1 MGAFADIDSMAA
13 MGHSAEELLLL
24 ISLCSLRFFAALT
37 VLPATGP
44 NSIQGLTRGGLVV
57 MLAGFVAFG
66 LPLESVQ
73 HLSAAQWFGYA
84 LKETMIGLLIGFSA
98 ATVLWI
104 AQCVGALIDTQTGY
118 NNMQMTNPMQGEQS
132 TPVSNILLQFVVTI
146 FFMIGGMLAFLQ
158 VMFESFQVWP
168 ILAPLPSLSGTSDVF
183 VIKTTDALMTGVVK
197 FAAPVL
203 IVLILIDLG
212 FGLVARTAEKL
223 EPMSLSQPI
232 KGAVTML
239 MLALL
244 VGLFIE
250 QVRRYLIPTGL
261 LERLQQMLS

>member
-1 MGAFADIDSMAA
+1 MFDSFK
-13 MGHSAEELLLL
+13 
-24 ISLCSLRFFAALT
+24 I
-37 VLPATGP
+37 
-44 NSIQGLTRGGLVV
+44 
-57 MLAGFVAFG
+57 
-66 LPLESVQ
+66 
-73 HLSAAQWFGYA
+73 
-84 LKETMIGLLIGFSA
+84 
-98 ATVLWI
+98 
-104 AQCVGALIDTQTGY
+104 
-118 NNMQMTNPMQGEQS
+118 
-132 TPVSNILLQFVVTI
+132 
-146 FFMIGGMLAFLQ
+146 
-158 VMFESFQVWP
+158 WP
-168 ILAPLPSLSGTSDVF
+168 ILAPLPSMNGTSDVF

-250 QVRRYLIPTGL
+250 QVRRYLIPTGV

>member
-1 MGAFADIDSMAA
+1 MGNFASIESIAA
-13 MGHSAEELLLL
+13 LGTSADDLLL
-24 ISLCSLRFFAALT
+24 IIALCSLRFLAALY

-44 NSIQGLTRGGLVV
+44 SSIQGLSRAGLVV
-57 MLAGFVAFG
+57 ILASYVAFG
-66 LPLESVQ
+66 VPLEAVQ
-73 HLSAAQWFGYA
+73 HLNTVQWFSYA
-84 LKETMIGLLIGFSA
+84 LKESMIGLLIGFSA
-98 ATVLWI
+98 STVLWT

-132 TPVSNILLQFVVTI
+132 TPVSNILLQFVVTV

-158 VMFESFQVWP
+158 VMFDSFKIWP
-168 ILAPLPSLSGTSDVF
+168 ILAPLPSMNGTSDVF

-250 QVRRYLIPTGL
+250 QVRRYLIPTGV